1 MALSDKTK
9 EFLGEAASDLRIAL
23 YWASKNERPTTIRAI
38 AELLDACDKI
48 AVTDDVLD
56 SLDNMKDKWAR
67 KHNLDDI
74 DFD

>member
-1 MALSDKTK
+1 MSLSDETK
-9 EFLGEAASDLRIAL
+9 AFVGEAASDLRIAL